1 MDINIVYNKMIEK
14 LRTSNNLNVIADL
27 ENSDA
32 GAVTG
37 SEALMATGFYLS
49 RLKHNNPLVYD
60 LLKEEI
66 MGYINYC
73 KDYYKIATF
82 SINN

>member
-14 LRTSNNLNVIADL
+14 LKAYNNLDVIADL

-37 SEALMATGFYLS
+37 SEALMATGYYLS
-49 RLKHNNPLVYD
+49 SLKRNNPLVYE
-60 LLKEEI
+60 LIKEQI
-66 MGYINYC
+66 MEYLEYC
-73 KDYYKIATF
+73 KKNGI
-82 SINN
+82 IIK